1 MPIFIVVV
9 ELGQLP
15 HAPDDANHTNYYM
28 IWVEVWQG
36 IRLEEAIN

>member
-15 HAPDDANHTNYYM
+15 HVPAECRHSSPRKPQESLQDLDLAAT
-28 IWVEVWQG
+28 
-36 IRLEEAIN
+36 